1 MAEKKKRVHRD
12 WTEVL
17 DRFRA
22 SGRSVRDFCAA
33 EGIAPPLFY
42 KWRRRLE
49 GRDASGAPPC
59 EGGFVELGREADGGS
74 GVTIRSRCGLRVEVS
89 PEFDAATLE
98 RVLLCMRRGAACS
111 R

>member
-1 MAEKKKRVHRD
+1 MAEKKKRVYRN

-17 DRFRA
+17 ERFRA
-22 SGRSVRDFCAA
+22 SGRSARDFCEA

-49 GRDASGAPPC
+49 GGDTGRGTAC
-59 EGGFVELGREADGGS
+59 EGGFVELGREADGAS
-74 GVTIRSRCGLRVEVS
+74 GVTISSRCGLRVEVS
-89 PEFDAATLE
+89 PGFDAATLE
-98 RVLLCMRRGAACS
+98 RVLICMTQGAACS